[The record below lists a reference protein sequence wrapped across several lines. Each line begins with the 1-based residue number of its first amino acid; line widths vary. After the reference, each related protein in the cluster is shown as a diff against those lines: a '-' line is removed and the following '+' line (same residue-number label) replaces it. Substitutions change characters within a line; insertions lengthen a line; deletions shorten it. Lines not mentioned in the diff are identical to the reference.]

1 MSDPLLSSRCGA
13 GLRHARL
20 RCAGLRP
27 QLTILSL
34 LLALPLTSPLTATP
48 ATAQVQLSCG
58 GTLLEARGAA
68 EQERAIRRLQL
79 SLSLEAEGPTS
90 DAALGLLQTR
100 LAAVRSGLQG
110 LGVEELRVSS
120 PSTWPRTDSRG
131 RPSGVQASLSVS
143 GRLAPAALQLL
154 VRQVGALSGVRLAPV
169 TPLADPAQDL
179 AVRRR
184 LLAGAYEDAR
194 AQAAEVA
201 AAIGRQRLE
210 PLEVQLNGG
219 EPRPMPM
226 MARADAAP
234 PPFDPAELAAPKD
247 RLSLLVR
254 FCAR

>member
-1 MSDPLLSSRCGA
+1 
-13 GLRHARL
+13 
-20 RCAGLRP
+20 
-27 QLTILSL
+27 
-34 LLALPLTSPLTATP
+34 
-48 ATAQVQLSCG
+48 
-58 GTLLEARGAA
+58 
-68 EQERAIRRLQL
+68 
-79 SLSLEAEGPTS
+79 
-90 DAALGLLQTR
+90 
-100 LAAVRSGLQG
+100 
-110 LGVEELRVSS
+110 VEELRVSS
-120 PSTWPRTDSRG
+120 PSTWPRSDSRG
-131 RPSGVQASLSVS
+131 RPAGVQASLSVS
-143 GRLAPAALQLL
+143 GRLAPAALQPL

-169 TPLADPAQDL
+169 TPLADPEQDL

-210 PLEVQLNGG
+210 PLEVQLHGG

-226 MARADAAP
+226 MARAEAAP

>member
-1 MSDPLLSSRCGA
+1 MPDSLLSPR
-13 GLRHARL
+13 
-20 RCAGLRP
+20 AGLRP
-27 QLTILSL
+27 RLAILPL
-34 LLALPLTSPLTATP
+34 VLALPLMAPLGVRSAS
-48 ATAQVQLSCG
+48 AQVQLSCG
-58 GTLLEARGAA
+58 GTLLEARGAV

-79 SLSLEAEGPTS
+79 SLSLEAEGATS
-90 DAALGLLQTR
+90 DAALGLLQAR

-131 RPSGVQASLSVS
+131 RPAGVQAALSVS
-143 GRLAPAALQLL
+143 GRLAPAALQPL

-184 LLAGAYEDAR
+184 LLTAAYDDAR

-210 PLEVQLNGG
+210 PLEVQLDGG

-226 MARADAAP
+226 MARAEAAPP

>member
-1 MSDPLLSSRCGA
+1 MPPLPSP
-13 GLRHARL
+13 LRSI
-20 RCAGLRP
+20 GRP
-27 QLTILSL
+27 LAAAL
-34 LLALPLTSPLTATP
+34 LLAAALPHAP
-48 ATAQVQLSCG
+48 APAQVQLACG
-58 GTLLEARGAA
+58 GTLLEARGTA
-68 EQERAIRRLQL
+68 ELERPLRRLL
-79 SLSLEAEGPTS
+79 FSLGLEAEGASTEV
-90 DAALGLLQTR
+90 ALGLLQER

-131 RPSGVQASLSVS
+131 RPAGVQASLSVS
-143 GRLAPAALQLL
+143 GRLAPAALQPL

-210 PLEVQLNGG
+210 PLEVQLDGG

-226 MARADAAP
+226 MARAEAAP